1 MGTSQIFAAILNLSR
16 AATILRKLRISVVQ
30 YLNTAPLV
38 YGFTHGAL
46 KDKYD
51 LSFTVPSQCA
61 DDLRDGRA
69 DVAIIPAIE
78 FQRIDDLVVLPDL
91 AIAAKRRVRS
101 LLIVSRK
108 PIAEVQSIALDRS
121 SRSTQALTRIL
132 CAEHWQIKP
141 AFFEATF
148 DCAATILERAD
159 AALLI
164 GDPALRLGI
173 SIAGNAA
180 LGADGELMCSSDKAG
195 VHATETLHV
204 YDVVQEW
211 RRLTGLPAVLAVWA
225 GRRESVTP
233 EIIADFAASK
243 DYGVAHLA
251 EISAAASLEQGL
263 PAADLLN
270 YLQENIDFT
279 LDSENLAGLELYYCL
294 AAKLGLIPRA
304 KAIEWANINTLR
316 YASR

>member
-1 MGTSQIFAAILNLSR
+1 M
-16 AATILRKLRISVVQ
+16 RKLRISVVQ
-30 YLNTAPLV
+30 YLKTAPLV
-38 YGFTHGAL
+38 YGFTRGAL
-46 KDKYD
+46 QNKYD

-78 FQRIDDLVVLPDL
+78 FQRIEDLVVLPDL
-91 AIAAKRRVRS
+91 AIAAKKRVRS
-101 LLIVSRK
+101 LLIVSRE
-108 PIAEVQSIALDRS
+108 PIAEVQSIALDRN

-132 CAEHWQIKP
+132 CAVHWQVKP
-141 AFFEATF
+141 VFFEATF
-148 DCAATILERAD
+148 GPAATILERAD

-164 GDPALRLGI
+164 GDPALQLAI
-173 SIAGNAA
+173 SIAGHAT
-180 LGADGELMCSSDKAG
+180 LGAAGELMCSPDKAG
-195 VHATETLHV
+195 INATETLHV

-211 RRLTGLPAVLAVWA
+211 RRLTGLPAVLAIWA

-233 EIIADFAASK
+233 EIVADFVASK
-243 DYGVAHLA
+243 EYGLAHLA
-251 EISAAASLEQGL
+251 EISATASGEQDL
-263 PAADLLN
+263 PSADLLN

-304 KAIEWANINTLR
+304 KAIEWANIKTPR

>member
-1 MGTSQIFAAILNLSR
+1 
-16 AATILRKLRISVVQ
+16 LRKLRISVVQ

-38 YGFTHGAL
+38 YGFTRGAL
-46 KDKYD
+46 KDKYE
-51 LSFTVPSQCA
+51 LSFTIPSQCA

-101 LLIVSRK
+101 LLIVSHK
-108 PIAEVQSIALDRS
+108 PIAEVKSIALDGS

-141 AFFEATF
+141 VFFEVTF
-148 DCAATILERAD
+148 DSAATILEQAD

-164 GDPALRLGI
+164 GDPALRLAI
-173 SIAGNAA
+173 SIAGNAT
-180 LGADGELMCSSDKAG
+180 LGAAGELICSPDKAG
-195 VHATETLHV
+195 VNATETVHV

-233 EIIADFAASK
+233 EIVADFAASQE
-243 DYGVAHLA
+243 YGMAHLG
-251 EISAAASLEQGL
+251 EISAAASVEQGL

-304 KAIEWANINTLR
+304 KAIEWANINTPR

>member
-1 MGTSQIFAAILNLSR
+1 M
-16 AATILRKLRISVVQ
+16 RKLRISVVQ

-38 YGFTHGAL
+38 RGFTHGPL
-46 KDKYD
+46 QGKYD

-121 SRSTQALTRIL
+121 SRSTQVLTRIL

-141 AFFEATF
+141 AFFEETF
-148 DCAATILERAD
+148 SSAAKILEQSD
-159 AALLI
+159 AALMI
-164 GDPALRLGI
+164 GDPALRLAI
-173 SIAGNAA
+173 SVAGNAT
-180 LGADGELMCSSDKAG
+180 LGAAGELMCSPDKAG
-195 VHATETLHV
+195 INATDTLHV

-233 EIIADFAASK
+233 EVVSDFAASK
-243 DYGVAHLA
+243 KYGVARLA
-251 EISAAASLEQGL
+251 EISATASVEQDL

-304 KAIEWANINTLR
+304 KAIEWANINTPR